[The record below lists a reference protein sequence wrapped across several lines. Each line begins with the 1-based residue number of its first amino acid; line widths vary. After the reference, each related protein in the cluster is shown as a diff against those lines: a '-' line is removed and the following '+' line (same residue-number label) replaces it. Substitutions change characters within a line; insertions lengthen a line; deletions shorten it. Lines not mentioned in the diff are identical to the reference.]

1 MTTLDHGITRWEVGD
16 RAKVTKRSW
25 EFIRNGNR
33 SILHFPDERFVTI
46 AYVLMKNETA
56 GTVTERF
63 DPGFEVNV
71 TFDDG
76 TILQVKDHWIDP
88 A

>member
-1 MTTLDHGITRWEVGD
+1 MQLLDHGITKWEVGD
-16 RAKVTKRSW
+16 RAKITKRSW

-33 SILHFPDERFVTI
+33 SILAFPDDQFVNM
-46 AYVLMKNETA
+46 AYVLMTNETP

-63 DPGFEVNV
+63 DPGYEVNV

-76 TILQVKDHWIDP
+76 TILQMKDHWIDP